1 MFFSNEYVVIIYE
14 PIHNSKALNFALYI
28 LIDMLTFLLLLP
40 IHINY
45 IYIYNAAVPYMFL
58 CISIKA

>member
-1 MFFSNEYVVIIYE
+1 MNQFTIQ
-14 PIHNSKALNFALYI
+14 KALNFALYI
-28 LIDMLTFLLLLP
+28 SIDMLTFLLLLP

-58 CISIKA
+58 CISTKA